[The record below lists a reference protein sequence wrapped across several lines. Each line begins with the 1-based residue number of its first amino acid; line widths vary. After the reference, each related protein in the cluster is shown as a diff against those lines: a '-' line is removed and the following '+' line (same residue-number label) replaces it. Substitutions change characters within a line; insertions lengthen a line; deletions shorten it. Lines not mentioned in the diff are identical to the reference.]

1 MNFHHCDGSFSF
13 PAFCGSDEEK
23 EREKMKRRKTKEE
36 IMDYSR
42 RLEEVFRKH
51 GLIPKKINIEK
62 DSDFIVIFPGS
73 RKTDGNE
80 KDK

>member
-1 MNFHHCDGSFSF
+1 
-13 PAFCGSDEEK
+13 
-23 EREKMKRRKTKEE
+23 MKRRKTKEE